1 MARDLNL
8 NLCNAGRITDHGVQA
23 VVRRISSLK
32 ILEVPTVFLYS
43 TRAACRRLRAG
54 HIGLAHRHAAAAPA
68 LAVLLVPFL
77 SSATQFCSAAA
88 PATPPLAQPPRR
100 RRRVRVPRHGRTS
113 ERAVRLRSLLGAASP
128 PRPRVSSAPCA
139 SARRARAGLGAIAAL
154 RAPLPRR
161 APRGRGIWNAAF
173 SRLRN
178 GAFSKPR
185 NPRIPRG
192 LSPVERG
199 HRPRRRRAQA
209 TGSRRR
215 RSLIAS
221 VLPPQAARR
230 RRDRSAS
237 RRCSN
242 VVHNYIQLYCII
254 QLHYI
259 SCYITNYTTANAQAE
274 ASGVSER
281 VASLLETGKF
291 KMLLLDGF
299 VRDDP

>member
-1 MARDLNL
+1 MARGLKL
-8 NLCNAGRITDHGVQA
+8 TLCNVGRITDHGVQA

-32 ILEVPTVFLYS
+32 ILEVPTMYLYS
-43 TRAACRRLRAG
+43 TRAACRRLRTG

-68 LAVLLVPFL
+68 VAVLLVPFL
-77 SSATQFCSAAA
+77 SSAMQFRSAAA
-88 PATPPLAQPPRR
+88 PVTPPLAQPRSPRGGGGASESRGNGGRRSVRCAFAASWERR
-100 RRRVRVPRHGRTS
+100 R
-113 ERAVRLRSLLGAASP
+113 
-128 PRPRVSSAPCA
+128 
-139 SARRARAGLGAIAAL
+139 
-154 RAPLPRR
+154 
-161 APRGRGIWNAAF
+161 PRGRAF
-173 SRLRN
+173 H
-178 GAFSKPR
+178 P
-185 NPRIPRG
+185 IP
-192 LSPVERG
+192 
-199 HRPRRRRAQA
+199 
-209 TGSRRR
+209 
-215 RSLIAS
+215 
-221 VLPPQAARR
+221 AARR